1 MFAKNSIKMLVCDM
15 AGTVIQENNIVYNN
29 LFKTIK
35 SIEPNVDKI
44 DINKF
49 YGFNKNEVLKYY
61 INNKKDINLDEKE
74 VMFNE
79 TKHKF
84 NDMLRNDY
92 INNPNVKLIDPKLPK
107 FFNNLRNNNIKITLN
122 TGYNKEIQNILI
134 DKLNLLDCID
144 DYISSEEVKYSRPYP
159 NMINTLMERNN
170 ILKPK
175 EVIKIGDTCID
186 IIEGHNANCH
196 TIGVLSGSTPKYQ
209 LKQCKPTLILNNII
223 DLRLF

>member
-15 AGTVIQENNIVYNN
+15 AGTTILENNIVYDN
-29 LFKTIK
+29 LFKTIR
-35 SIEPNVDKI
+35 SIEPNIDRI
-44 DINKF
+44 DIHKF

-61 INNKKDINLDEKE
+61 IYNKKNINFNEKE
-74 VMFNE
+74 VIFNE

-84 NDMLRNDY
+84 NDMLKNDY
-92 INNPNVKLIDPKLPK
+92 INNPDVKLIHPNLPN

-134 DKLNLLDCID
+134 DKLNLLNCID
-144 DYISSEEVKYSRPYP
+144 DYISSEEVKYSRPYS
-159 NMINTLMERNN
+159 NMINTLMGRNN
-170 ILKPK
+170 IFNPK

-186 IIEGHNANCH
+186 IIEGRNAKCH

-209 LKQCKPTLILNNII
+209 LKGCNPTLILNNIM
-223 DLRLF
+223 DLRI

>member
-15 AGTVIQENNIVYNN
+15 AGTTIQENNIVYDN

-35 SIEPNVDKI
+35 SFEPNVDRI
-44 DINKF
+44 DIHKF
-49 YGFNKNEVLKYY
+49 YGFNKNEILKYY
-61 INNKKDINLDEKE
+61 IYNKKDINFNEKE
-74 VMFNE
+74 VIFNE
-79 TKHKF
+79 TKQKF

-92 INNPNVKLIDPKLPK
+92 INNSDVKLIDPNLPI

-144 DYISSEEVKYSRPYP
+144 VYISSEEVKYSRPYP
-159 NMINTLMERNN
+159 NMINTLISRNN
-170 ILKPK
+170 ILNPK

-186 IIEGHNANCH
+186 IIEGRNAKCY
-196 TIGVLSGSTPKYQ
+196 TIGVLSGYTPKYQ
-209 LKQCKPTLILNNII
+209 LKGCNPTLILNNIM
-223 DLRLF
+223 DLRI